1 MKINLYLLILFFWGS
16 SIFADEPIALI
27 TKSRGK
33 LKYKISSD
41 SKYLSNAQVNTPIF
55 HGNGIKTKAKSFSK
69 IIYLDDRSTV
79 SIYPKTDVIIN
90 GTIENRMINKQID
103 VNVGIVRVKVF
114 NQITNE
120 FKLTTPH
127 SELTCHKCDFWVISD
142 KETGDHFYN
151 ISGNIIVT
159 NTAMIET
166 MELANSSKIISL
178 KDTEITSSK
187 TSVTERKYLELLM
200 IDAEE
205 IPKKLDERLEVASN
219 LEEKSLET
227 TSNIVEIRLKNA
239 LNIERKIIM
248 IYTK

>member
-1 MKINLYLLILFFWGS
+1 
-16 SIFADEPIALI
+16 DEPIALI

-33 LKYKISSD
+33 LKYKISSE

-69 IIYLDDRSTV
+69 IVYLDDRSTV
-79 SIYPKTDVIIN
+79 SVYPKTDVIIN
-90 GTIENRMINKQID
+90 GTIENRLINKQID

-114 NQITNE
+114 NQITNK

-151 ISGNIIVT
+151 ISGNIFVT
-159 NTAMIET
+159 NPTMIET

-239 LNIERKIIM
+239 L
-248 IYTK
+248 